1 MVAVSHAVDPAA
13 TGDLARQFDDGLRA
27 GQVLLGWAAL
37 HAWMHD
43 PRRWPPFNPYPPC
56 CVRFRP
62 TDHVH
67 WTWRTGLWQPRRP
80 RGSPGRIRMTSEPIS
95 DPLTDSLL
103 TPQNVVIDYK
113 PSQNRR
119 CEP

>member
-1 MVAVSHAVDPAA
+1 
-13 TGDLARQFDDGLRA
+13 
-27 GQVLLGWAAL
+27 
-37 HAWMHD
+37 
-43 PRRWPPFNPYPPC
+43 
-56 CVRFRP
+56 
-62 TDHVH
+62 
-67 WTWRTGLWQPRRP
+67 
-80 RGSPGRIRMTSEPIS
+80 MTSEPIS